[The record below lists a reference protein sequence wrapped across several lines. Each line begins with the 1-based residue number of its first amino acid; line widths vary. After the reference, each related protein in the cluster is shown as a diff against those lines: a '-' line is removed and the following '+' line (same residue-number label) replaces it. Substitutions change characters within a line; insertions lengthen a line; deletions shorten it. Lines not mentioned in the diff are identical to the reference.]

1 MLKLK
6 RISFIISLFII
17 SGCKSN
23 AIPVLFH
30 DPNFQIIPLG
40 GNAWATNGAKITENG
55 LENWISSNQIC
66 KVYFKVNKIGN
77 LKVSIFSNAKNSKIQ
92 ISIAGINK
100 SIGFTGESETMAG
113 EWEIKKQGYIELE
126 LKGIDKQGLS
136 FAEISAIGVSGSCIN
151 LETSFVK
158 NNEGNYFYWGR
169 RGPSVHLNYNTDGL
183 ENIEWFYS
191 EITVPEKNDVIGSY
205 YMANGFKEGY
215 FGMQVNS
222 ENERRVL
229 FSIWSPF
236 NTDDPTK
243 IPNDQKILLLKKG
256 ENVYTGEFGNEGA
269 GGQSYLKF
277 YWKTGNTYKFLIGA
291 EPDGNGYTSYTAY
304 FFVPEEGKWR
314 LVASFNR
321 PKTNT
326 YLKSLYSFLEN
337 FKPETGNLTRQANFG
352 NQWAFEK
359 QKGWVEI
366 NKVVFSADATA
377 RIGYRKDYAGGRNG
391 EGFFLKNCG
400 FFDENTTIKTPL
412 EREIMSKMPQID
424 FSKLP

>member
-1 MLKLK
+1 MF
-6 RISFIISLFII
+6 RIATFCIYLLFI
-17 SGCKSN
+17 SCEKSS
-23 AIPVLFH
+23 AIINTSH
-30 DPNFQIIPLG
+30 DSNPLIIPLG
-40 GNAWATNGAKITENG
+40 GNAWATNGAKITQNG
-55 LENWISSNQIC
+55 LENWTRADQIC

-77 LKVSIFSNAKNSKIQ
+77 LKVSLFSNAKNSKIQ

-100 SIGFTGESETMAG
+100 SISFTGESETMAG
-113 EWEIKKQGYIELE
+113 EWEIKKLGYVELE

-191 EITVPEKNDVIGSY
+191 EITVPEKNDVMGSY

-222 ENERRVL
+222 ETERRVL

-277 YWKTGNTYKFLIGA
+277 NWKTGNTYKFLVGA
-291 EPDGNGYTSYTAY
+291 EPAGEGHTTYSAY
-304 FFVPEEGKWR
+304 FFAPEEGKWR

-337 FKPETGNLTRQANFG
+337 FTPETGNLTRQAYFG

-359 QKGWVEI
+359 QKGWVEV
-366 NKVVFSADATA
+366 NKIVFSADATA
-377 RIGYRKDYAGGRNG
+377 RIGYRKDYAGGRSG

-400 FFDENTTIKTPL
+400 FFDETTAIKTPF
-412 EREIMSKMPQID
+412 ERDFKNKIPQID

>member
-243 IPNDQKILLLKKG
+243 IPNDQKIILLKKG

>member
-1 MLKLK
+1 MNRYTIYYIFFLVL
-6 RISFIISLFII
+6 L
-17 SGCKSN
+17 GCKSN
-23 AIPVLFH
+23 AITVLSH
-30 DPNFQIIPLG
+30 DPNLQKIPLG

-55 LENWISSNQIC
+55 LENWTRSEQTC

-77 LKVSIFSNAKNSKIQ
+77 LKVSLFSNAKNSNIQ
-92 ISIAGINK
+92 VTIAGKSK
-100 SIGFTGESETMAG
+100 SISFNGELETMAG
-113 EWEIKKQGYIELE
+113 EWEIKKQGYIEVE
-126 LKGIDKQGLS
+126 LQGLDKQGLS

-151 LETSFVK
+151 SETAFVK
-158 NNEGNYFYWGR
+158 NNEGDYFYWGR
-169 RGPSVHLNYNTDGL
+169 RGPSVHLNYNTEGL

-215 FGMQVNS
+215 FGIQVNS
-222 ENERRVL
+222 ETERRVL

-236 NTDDPTK
+236 TTDDPTK

-277 YWKTGNTYKFLIGA
+277 NWKTGNTYKFLIGA
-291 EPDGNGYTSYTAY
+291 QPDVDGHTSYTAY
-304 FFVPEEGKWR
+304 FFAPEEGKWR
-314 LVASFNR
+314 LLASFSR

-337 FKPETGNLTRQANFG
+337 FKPETGNITRQANFG

-359 QKGWVEI
+359 QKGWIEI
-366 NKVVFSADATA
+366 TKILFSADATA
-377 RIGYRKDYAGGRNG
+377 RIGYRKDYAGGRSE

-400 FFDENTTIKTPL
+400 FFNETTTIKTPF
-412 EREIMSKMPQID
+412 ERAFKNKMPQID

>member
-1 MLKLK
+1 MF
-6 RISFIISLFII
+6 RIATFCIYLLFI
-17 SGCKSN
+17 SCEKSS
-23 AIPVLFH
+23 AINNTSH
-30 DPNFQIIPLG
+30 DSNPQIIPLG
-40 GNAWATNGAKITENG
+40 GNAWATNGAKITQNG
-55 LENWISSNQIC
+55 LENWTRADQIC

-77 LKVSIFSNAKNSKIQ
+77 LKVSLFSNAKNSKIQ

-100 SIGFTGESETMAG
+100 SINFTGESETMAG
-113 EWEIKKQGYIELE
+113 EWEINKQGYVELE

-136 FAEISAIGVSGSCIN
+136 FAEISAVGVSGCCIN

-191 EITVPEKNDVIGSY
+191 EITVPEKNDVMGSY

-222 ENERRVL
+222 ETERRVL

-236 NTDDPTK
+236 STDDPTK

-277 YWKTGNTYKFLIGA
+277 NWKTGNTYKFLVGA
-291 EPDGNGYTSYTAY
+291 EPAGEGHTSYTAY
-304 FFVPEEGKWR
+304 FFAPEEGKWR

-337 FKPETGNLTRQANFG
+337 FTPETGNLTRQAYFG

-366 NKVVFSADATA
+366 NKIVFSADATA
-377 RIGYRKDYAGGRNG
+377 RIGYRKDYAGGRSG

-400 FFDENTTIKTPL
+400 FFDENTMIKTPF
-412 EREIMSKMPQID
+412 EREIKNKMPQID
-424 FSKLP
+424 FSILP

>member
-1 MLKLK
+1 MF
-6 RISFIISLFII
+6 RIATFCIYLLFI
-17 SGCKSN
+17 SCEKSS
-23 AIPVLFH
+23 AIINTSH
-30 DPNFQIIPLG
+30 DSNPQIIPLG

-55 LENWISSNQIC
+55 LENWTRADQIC

-77 LKVSIFSNAKNSKIQ
+77 LKVSLFSNAKNSKIQ
-92 ISIAGINK
+92 ISIAGVNK
-100 SIGFTGESETMAG
+100 SINFTGESETMAG
-113 EWEIKKQGYIELE
+113 EWEINKQGYVELE

-191 EITVPEKNDVIGSY
+191 EITVPEKNDVMGSY

-222 ENERRVL
+222 ETERRVL

-236 NTDDPTK
+236 TTDDPTK
-243 IPNDQKILLLKKG
+243 VPNDQKILLLKKG
-256 ENVYTGEFGNEGA
+256 DNVYTGEFGNEGA

-277 YWKTGNTYKFLIGA
+277 NWKTGNTYKFLVGA
-291 EPDGNGYTSYTAY
+291 EPAGEGHTTYSAY
-304 FFVPEEGKWR
+304 FFAPEEGKWR

-337 FKPETGNLTRQANFG
+337 FTPETGNLTRQAYFG

-366 NKVVFSADATA
+366 NKIVFSADATA
-377 RIGYRKDYAGGRNG
+377 RIGYRKDYAGGRSG

-400 FFDENTTIKTPL
+400 FFDENTMIKTPF
-412 EREIMSKMPQID
+412 EREIKNKMPQIN
-424 FSKLP
+424 FSILP